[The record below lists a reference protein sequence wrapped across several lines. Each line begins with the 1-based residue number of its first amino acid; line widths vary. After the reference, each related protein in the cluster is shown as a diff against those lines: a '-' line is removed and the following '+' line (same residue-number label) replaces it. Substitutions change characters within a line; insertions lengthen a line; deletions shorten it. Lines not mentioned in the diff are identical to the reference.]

1 MTKNQFIKELAELRV
16 RVGILKS
23 KIDDDLD
30 SLELLDD
37 MDENQK
43 EKYEWL
49 TDADFEID
57 IFINS
62 LNELLKK

>member
-1 MTKNQFIKELAELRV
+1 MTKNQFIKELAELSV
-16 RVGILKS
+16 RVGIMKS
-23 KIDDDLD
+23 KIDDDLV
-30 SLELLDD
+30 SLALLDE

-57 IFINS
+57 LFINS

>member
-30 SLELLDD
+30 SLELLDE

-49 TDADFEID
+49 TDADFEFD

>member
-16 RVGILKS
+16 RVGIMKS
-23 KIDDDLD
+23 KIDDDLV
-30 SLELLDD
+30 SLALLDD

-49 TDADFEID
+49 TDADFEFD

>member
-16 RVGILKS
+16 RVGIMKR
-23 KIDDDLD
+23 KIDDDLV
-30 SLELLDD
+30 SLALLDE

-49 TDADFEID
+49 TDADFEFD

>member
-16 RVGILKS
+16 RVGIMKS

-30 SLELLDD
+30 SLELLDEI
-37 MDENQK
+37 DENQK

-57 IFINS
+57 LFINS

>member
-30 SLELLDD
+30 SLELLDE

-49 TDADFEID
+49 TDAEFEFD

>member
-30 SLELLDD
+30 SLELLDE

-57 IFINS
+57 LFINS

>member
-30 SLELLDD
+30 SLELLDE

-43 EKYEWL
+43 EKYELL

-57 IFINS
+57 LFINS

>member
-16 RVGILKS
+16 RVGIMKS
-23 KIDDDLD
+23 KIDDDLV
-30 SLELLDD
+30 SLALLDE

-49 TDADFEID
+49 TDADFEFD

>member
-16 RVGILKS
+16 RVGIMKS
-23 KIDDDLD
+23 KIDDDLV
-30 SLELLDD
+30 SLALLDE

-57 IFINS
+57 LFINS